1 MEGRMKFALRGAGA
15 LCFLAALLAGGPVAA
30 QQTTGRIQGRVTDA
44 QTGQPLVGASVIVVG
59 TNYGNITNEEGYY
72 FINNVPAG
80 VHDIQAQ
87 FLGYRTVVVEAQRVL
102 AGQTADVSFE
112 LTPEALA
119 LEAIT
124 VQGERNP
131 LVPRDQ
137 TQTKAII
144 TSEVIDAVP
153 VEDVRDVVALQPGV
167 VETGSALGQVIR
179 GGRPG
184 EAAVYLDGVLV
195 RNFAVGSQSE
205 ITLQANALEEVDVL
219 LGGYGA
225 EYGQAQSGVI
235 NLVSKGGGTEW
246 SGAVSFETDQIE
258 IENSYGYSRL
268 EASISGPMLGEKLG
282 ISISGTAIGQ
292 EDARPTYMG
301 CDVGRLTFQSVVD
314 GSDFSYC
321 IGQTRFFR
329 PTGTFTTDPND
340 EDIKIAD
347 FEEIKGLGAKKPWN
361 NADSYNL
368 NLTVRGTP
376 TATTRYNAGIT
387 LTRDQRRFFDP
398 QLQFRPYALSA
409 RREKSWL
416 VRGGLEQV
424 LFQGAESGATI
435 RINVGYG
442 QDEFAQGP
450 LGESL
455 ADTLAVLKGDK
466 YPMEGDFLGFT
477 FADFRFPF
485 EGLFTMDKALA
496 RLAEMRENPSRNPLV
511 PLETV
516 IDPET
521 NQPYTLDKA
530 TELFDLRYGPDNPFG
545 IQDFLQTGLPGYG
558 WRTEKTLSL
567 RVDLDWQANRW
578 NRIGLGA
585 EVYKKDIE
593 NLTGFGS
600 GIGGLSLV
608 SPTFQNVYTADPI
621 IAGFYAKDRLDLG
634 EVVVELGARLDY
646 FKSDMLYPKL
656 PGFSIPIR
664 QGEQVFTPEFVEQ
677 EPQLLLS
684 PRLGVGFPVTE
695 NTQFRLSY
703 GHFTQVPPLNHL
715 FSGVNADLTK
725 VNANA
730 TFGRPIEFGRTI
742 GYEVGITHSFDPQ
755 TVLDISAY
763 SREKQGDIAYRVANL
778 QYPVG
783 QRSVRFLTNGDFG
796 YVRGADARLGRRF
809 SNLLNV
815 QLAYSLLD
823 TRSTGADPQDYL
835 RTLGRQTDPV
845 TGEALPPAQAAYAT
859 SFDQTHTISLSGV
872 MTTPQDFLA
881 ENPFANTLL
890 RDLTA
895 SVAFQAR
902 SGLPYTRTRTEGAT
916 SNINGPDPVFVE
928 PVNASRMPW
937 TYTSNLRLGRD
948 FAVGSSR
955 MNVYVSVRNLLNHK
969 NVGELF
975 TITRS
980 PLVPGPD
987 FLRNNT
993 LGTSRG
999 VFDTDIVIAEV
1010 ADPYQRLLL
1019 NRREQLFGNRD
1030 GVLDRREQ
1038 HLSSIASFVASGYG
1052 TQLDIITGAFF
1063 DEPRQIRLGVEWRF

>member
-1 MEGRMKFALRGAGA
+1 MHGSPRGPRIIAFAL
-15 LCFLAALLAGGPVAA
+15 ALLIGVPPAVAQA

-44 QTGQPLVGASVIVVG
+44 QTGQPLAGASVVVVG
-59 TNYGNITNEEGYY
+59 TNYGNVTNEEGFY

-87 FLGYRTVVVEAQRVL
+87 FIGYQTVTVQGQRIL
-102 AGQTADVSFE
+102 AGQTADVNFQLSTQA
-112 LTPEALA
+112 LT
-119 LEAIT
+119 LEGIT

-144 TSEVIDAVP
+144 TSEVLDAVP
-153 VEDVRDVVALQPGV
+153 VEDVRSVIALQPGI
-167 VETGSALGQVIR
+167 VETNSALGQVIR

-205 ITLQANALEEVDVL
+205 VTLQANALEEVDVL

-235 NLVSKGGGTEW
+235 NLVSKGGGTNW

-268 EASISGPMLGEKLG
+268 EASVSGPIFGEKLG

-292 EDARPTYMG
+292 EDASPTFMG

-314 GSDFSYC
+314 GSDFEFC
-321 IGQTRFFR
+321 MGQTRFFR
-329 PTGTFTTDPND
+329 PTGTFTTDQNDPNV
-340 EDIKIAD
+340 KIAD

-368 NLTVRGTP
+368 NFTVRGTP
-376 TATTRYNAGIT
+376 TATTRYNAGVT
-387 LTRDQRRFFDP
+387 FTRDQRRFFDP
-398 QLQFRPYALSA
+398 QLQFRPYALAA

-416 VRGGLEQV
+416 IRGGLEQV
-424 LFQGAESGATI
+424 LYQGAESGATL

-442 QDEFAQGP
+442 QDGFAQGP
-450 LGESL
+450 LGETL
-455 ADTLAVLKGDK
+455 ADTLDVLKGDK
-466 YPMEGDFLGFT
+466 YPMAGDILGFT
-477 FADFRFPF
+477 FADFKFPF
-485 EGLFTMDKALA
+485 EGHFTIDKVLA
-496 RLAEMRENPSRNPLV
+496 RLEEMKQDPTRNSLV
-511 PLETV
+511 PMETL

-521 NQPYTLDKA
+521 GELFTIDRA
-530 TELFDLRYGPDNPFG
+530 VELFDTRYGLDNPFG
-545 IQDFLQTGLPGYG
+545 IQDFLQAGLAGYG

-567 RVDLDWQANRW
+567 RADLDWQANRW
-578 NRIGLGA
+578 NRIGIGA
-585 EVYKKDIE
+585 EVYKKKIE

-600 GIGGLSLV
+600 GIGSLSLV

-634 EVVVELGARLDY
+634 EIVVELGARVDY
-646 FKSDMLYPKL
+646 FDSDMVYPEI
-656 PGFSIPIR
+656 PGFFLPVRS
-664 QGEQVFTPEFVEQ
+664 GEEVFTPRFVKQ
-677 EPQLLLS
+677 ESQLQFS

-703 GHFTQVPPLNHL
+703 GHFTQVPALNQL
-715 FSGVNADLTK
+715 FSGVNADLNK
-725 VNANA
+725 VNRNA

-742 GYEVGITHSFDPQ
+742 GYEVGITHSFDES
-755 TVLDISAY
+755 TVLDIAGY
-763 SREKQGDIAYRVANL
+763 SREKQGDIAFRTG
-778 QYPVG
+778 QIDYPGVG
-783 QRSVRFLTNGDFG
+783 PQTVRFLTNADFG
-796 YVRGADARLGRRF
+796 YVRGADARLSRRF

-815 QLAYSLLD
+815 QLGYSLLD
-823 TRSTGADPQDYL
+823 TRSTGSDPQDYL

-845 TGEALPPAQAAYAT
+845 TGTALPAAQAAFPT
-859 SFDQTHTISLSGV
+859 DFDQKHTISLAGII
-872 MTTPQDFLA
+872 TTPADFLGDN
-881 ENPFANTLL
+881 EVANAVF
-890 RDLTA
+890 RNLTA
-895 SVAFQAR
+895 SLAFQAR
-902 SGLPYTRTRTEGAT
+902 SGRPYTRTNTAGAT
-916 SNINGPDPVFVE
+916 STINGPDPIFTE
-928 PVNASRMPW
+928 PINKSRLPW

-948 FAVGSSR
+948 FAVGTSR

-969 NVGELF
+969 NVLEVF
-975 TITRS
+975 TETQS
-980 PLVPGPD
+980 PLNPGLA
-987 FLRNNT
+987 FVLNNT
-993 LGTSRG
+993 LGTARG
-999 VFDTDIVIAEV
+999 VRDTDIVIADEPN
-1010 ADPYQRLLL
+1010 AFQRMLLA
-1019 NRREQLFGNRD
+1019 RREQLFGNGD

-1038 HLSSIASFVASGYG
+1038 QLSSIASFVASGYG
-1052 TQLDIITGAFF
+1052 TQLDAFTGDFF

>member
-1 MEGRMKFALRGAGA
+1 MKFALRGAGA
-15 LCFLAALLAGGPVAA
+15 LGFLAALLAAGPVAG
-30 QQTTGRIQGRVTDA
+30 QQTTGRIQGRVVDA

-80 VHDIQAQ
+80 VHNIQAQ
-87 FLGYRTVVVEAQRVL
+87 FLGYRTVVVEGQRVL
-102 AGQTADVSFE
+102 AGQTADVNFE
-112 LTPEALA
+112 LTAEALA

-153 VEDVRDVVALQPGV
+153 VENVRDVIALQPGV
-167 VETGSALGQVIR
+167 VETGSGLGQVIR

-195 RNFAVGSQSE
+195 RNFAVGAQSE

-268 EASISGPMLGEKLG
+268 EASISGPILGEKLG
-282 ISISGTAIGQ
+282 ISISGTAVGQ

-314 GSDFSYC
+314 GSRFSYC
-321 IGQTRFFR
+321 MGQTRFFR
-329 PTGTFTTDPND
+329 PTGTFTSDPDNPD
-340 EDIKIAD
+340 VKVMD
-347 FEEIKGLGAKKPWN
+347 FEEIEGLGAKKPWN
-361 NADSYNL
+361 NGDSYNL

-376 TATTRYNAGIT
+376 TASTRYNAGIT
-387 LTRDQRRFFDP
+387 LARDQRRFFDP
-398 QLQFRPYALSA
+398 QLQFRPYALQA
-409 RREKSWL
+409 RRDKSWL

-442 QDEFAQGP
+442 LDEFAVGP
-450 LGESL
+450 LGE
-455 ADTLAVLKGDK
+455 TLGDSVAILKGDK
-466 YPMEGDFLGFT
+466 YPMGGDFLGFT

-485 EGLFTMDKALA
+485 EGRFTMKAALDRIA
-496 RLAEMRENPSRNPLV
+496 AMRENPSLNALV
-511 PLETV
+511 PLETI

-521 NQPYTLDKA
+521 GEPYTIDRA

-545 IQDFLQTGLPGYG
+545 IQDFQTGLPGYG
-558 WRTEKTLSL
+558 WRREKTLSL

-585 EVYKKDIE
+585 EVYKKDIQ
-593 NLTGFGS
+593 NLTGFGQ
-600 GIGGLSLV
+600 GFGALSLI

-646 FKSDMLYPKL
+646 FKSDVLYPKL
-656 PGFSIPIR
+656 PGFSLPLR
-664 QGEQVFTPEFVEQ
+664 SGEQVFTPEFIEH
-677 EPQLLLS
+677 EPQLLFS

-703 GHFTQVPPLNHL
+703 GHFTQVPPLNQL

-730 TFGRPIEFGRTI
+730 TFGRPIDFGRTI

-755 TVLDISAY
+755 TVLDISGY

-778 QYPVG
+778 EYPIG
-783 QRSVRFLTNGDFG
+783 PRSVRFLTNADFG
-796 YVRGADARLGRRF
+796 YVRGADARLSRRF

-823 TRSTGADPQDYL
+823 TRSTGGDPQDYL

-845 TGEALPPAQAAYAT
+845 TGEALPPAQAAYPT
-859 SFDQTHTISLSGV
+859 NFDQTHTISLSGV
-872 MTTPQDFLA
+872 MTTPRDFLA
-881 ENPFANTLL
+881 DRSPVANTLL
-890 RDLTA
+890 RDLTV

-902 SGLPYTRTRTEGAT
+902 SGLPYTLTRTAGAT
-916 SNINGPDPVFVE
+916 SNINGPDPIFEE
-928 PVNASRMPW
+928 PINSSRLPW
-937 TYTSNLRLGRD
+937 SYTSNLRLGRD

-955 MNVYVSVRNLLNHK
+955 MNVFVSVRNLLNHK
-969 NVGELF
+969 NVLEVF
-975 TITRS
+975 TETRS
-980 PLVPGPD
+980 PLNPGLD
-987 FLRNNT
+987 FIANNT

-1010 ADPYQRLLL
+1010 RDPYQRLLL
-1019 NRREQLFGNRD
+1019 ARREQLFGD
-1030 GVLDRREQ
+1030 GNGILDRREQ

-1052 TQLDIITGAFF
+1052 TQLDIITGEFF